1 MSGVTIHTSSPIT
14 AAKPSG
20 ITPQTVSSEG
30 QPLSAAP
37 AGNPAT
43 PTTSTA
49 SSSTYQ
55 PSYRQAAPGQAPTP
69 AATSSV
75 SRPAQ
80 QPTAT
85 PTMTST
91 TSSYDGPPAPQ
102 PGPTPSPFT
111 RTYSAN
117 TNLPPPPKAGEKPQP
132 AEYYT
137 PSRSP
142 ARSLA
147 PTHSYPPQT
156 SIPPPASYNFG
167 QPSGSTTGISNAPS
181 YPYSNSNTM
190 FQTQSQTQPPPTH
203 TTPLGV
209 QGLGADPRRPS
220 FEHPPGYVQNPY
232 ASAQPYN
239 QRNDSP
245 SMGYSAGSS
254 NSKNGVHDSEG
265 LSLWDTARSWA
276 KSAGEK
282 ASQVEGDIWRRI
294 NKE

>member
-1 MSGVTIHTSSPIT
+1 MSGITIHTSSPIT

-37 AGNPAT
+37 ARNSST
-43 PTTSTA
+43 PTTTTT

-69 AATSSV
+69 APTSSV

-111 RTYSAN
+111 RTYS
-117 TNLPPPPKAGEKPQP
+117 TTTSLPPPPKAGEKPQP

-137 PSRSP
+137 RERSP
-142 ARSLA
+142 A
-147 PTHSYPPQT
+147 PTRSYPPQA
-156 SIPPPASYNFG
+156 SIPPPASHSFG
-167 QPSGSTTGISNAPS
+167 QPPGSTTSTTNVPS
-181 YPYSNSNTM
+181 YPYSSPNPM
-190 FQTQSQTQPPPTH
+190 FGTQSHAQAPPTH
-203 TTPLGV
+203 TAPLGV
-209 QGLGADPRRPS
+209 QGVGADPRRPS

-232 ASAQPYN
+232 ASAQQYN
-239 QRNDSP
+239 QRNESP
-245 SMGYSAGSS
+245 SLGYSVGSS
-254 NSKNGVHDSEG
+254 YNNGVHDGEG
-265 LSLWDTARSWA
+265 LSLWDTAKSWA

-282 ASQVEGDIWRRI
+282 ASQVETDIWRRI
-294 NKE
+294 NKD